1 MQDQPSL
8 SSLWKTVNTFSV
20 WLVAPRIGIAW
31 SVDAS
36 WIGSVASFPL
46 PHQSW
51 ETPLALIMVSFTIGD
66 STNGENRFLR
76 RVNSALLSL
85 GWRMEIKFHDHAH
98 TSFVPALTRRL
109 VEHHG
114 VCAATG
120 APASNSLHSTFFRRS
135 DPPSRPNKNLKT
147 QKWIHEHQFLLRRV
161 LLVFHRLLLPFSL
174 FCATCS
180 QSSRLDVAIAVFL

>member
-1 MQDQPSL
+1 MENCEYFQCLARCSTDRNRLVGRRLMDWLGGIFSSAPSVMGNTPGVDHGVFHNRRL
-8 SSLWKTVNTFSV
+8 NQRREPILETREFCTVVT
-20 WLVAPRIGIAW
+20 W
-31 SVDAS
+31 
-36 WIGSVASFPL
+36 
-46 PHQSW
+46 
-51 ETPLALIMVSFTIGD
+51 
-66 STNGENRFLR
+66 
-76 RVNSALLSL
+76 
-85 GWRMEIKFHDHAH
+85 WRTEIKFHDHAH

-147 QKWIHEHQFLLRRV
+147 QNWIHEHQFLLRRV
-161 LLVFHRLLLPFSL
+161 LLVFHQLLLPFSL